1 VSETAELPLPR
12 VEELRVRALVREL
25 FEQILLAGLPQRLRS
40 SAFRSK
46 WFSIDALPGPVTN
59 SSRSMPT
66 RVSSSTTYC
75 TTGLRPTGS
84 ISLGWDFVAGSRR
97 VPRPATGTT
106 AMLMDIGFERAKG

>member
-1 VSETAELPLPR
+1 MR
-12 VEELRVRALVREL
+12 
-25 FEQILLAGLPQRLRS
+25 

-46 WFSIDALPGPVTN
+46 WFSIEALPGPVTK
-59 SSRSMPT
+59 STCLVPT

-84 ISLGWDFVAGSRR
+84 ISFGWDLVAGNRR

-106 AMLMDIGFERAKG
+106 AISISMGLPTQGRGAGRGAPRILSSPRESAIMGRAEACR